1 VKPLRFG
8 TLRYHLFKLTH
19 GRALRA
25 GKPIVLTREQ
35 LSAAFP
41 RGHEQHSA
49 LPAEYTAEVYVLTG
63 DDDLRPV
70 T

>member
-1 VKPLRFG
+1 MRE
-8 TLRYHLFKLTH
+8 
-19 GRALRA
+19 GR
-25 GKPIVLTREQ
+25 PVIFTREQ
-35 LSAAFP
+35 LSGAFP